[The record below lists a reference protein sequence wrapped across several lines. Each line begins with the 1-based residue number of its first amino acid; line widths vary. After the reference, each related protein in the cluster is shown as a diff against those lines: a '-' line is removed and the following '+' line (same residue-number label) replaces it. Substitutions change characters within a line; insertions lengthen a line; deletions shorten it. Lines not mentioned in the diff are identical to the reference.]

1 MPEERFPLK
10 SLAGSTVVGAAVV
23 VEEDRDDGPRSH
35 ALQENDHHPRAEEL
49 PPILDSHEAAVLLR
63 CSVSHVQGLARDGV
77 VPANRS
83 PAGRWRFSRDAL
95 LLWAAGGW
103 EVGPKC

>member
-1 MPEERFPLK
+1 MHLKRLPFK
-10 SLAGSTVVGAAVV
+10 SLSGSTVVEEAAIM
-23 VEEDRDDGPRSH
+23 ENKRDDEARSH
-35 ALQENDHHPRAEEL
+35 AFQASDHHPRAAEL

-95 LLWAAGGW
+95 LGAAGGW
-103 EVGPKC
+103 EVGPKW

>member
-1 MPEERFPLK
+1 MQLHRFPLR
-10 SLAGSTVVGAAVV
+10 SLSGAPVIGDGAIM
-23 VEEDRDDGPRSH
+23 EEIGDDKASH
-35 ALQENDHHPRAEEL
+35 AFQESDHHSQGDGF
-49 PPILDSHEAAVLLR
+49 PPILDSHEAAALLR
-63 CSVSHVQGLARDGV
+63 CSVSHMQSLARDGV